1 MRNLSSKGSL
11 ASLMPLFSECMNAF
25 LTWYKSHAFK
35 KTQSLHPTLA
45 MCACVCLWEKHST
58 IPEVNEILT

>member
-25 LTWYKSHAFK
+25 LTQYKSYAFK
-35 KTQSLHPTLA
+35 DTEPSSNTSD
-45 MCACVCLWEKHST
+45 VCMGLSVGEAQYHSRS
-58 IPEVNEILT
+58 

>member
-35 KTQSLHPTLA
+35 DTEPSSNTSDVC
-45 MCACVCLWEKHST
+45 MCLSVGEAQYHSRS
-58 IPEVNEILT
+58 